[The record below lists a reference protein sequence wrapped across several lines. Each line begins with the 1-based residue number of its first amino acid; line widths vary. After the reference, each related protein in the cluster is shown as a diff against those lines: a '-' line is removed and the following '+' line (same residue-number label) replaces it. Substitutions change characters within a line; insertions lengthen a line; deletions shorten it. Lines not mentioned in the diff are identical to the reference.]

1 MPRTEVTIDTEDGSC
16 AATLHTPAGD
26 GGWPAVI
33 LYADAGGVRDTFDA
47 MADQLAGLGYA
58 VLLPNIYYRVGSY
71 EPFDLATAFSDPG
84 ERERVTKLAASLT
97 GDMVV
102 RDGAAFLDF
111 LAGRDE
117 VTGSGVGTTGYCM
130 GGRLSL
136 IVAGNYPD
144 RVAAAASFHGGNLA
158 DPADEHS
165 PYKLADRIRGTV
177 YVAAAANDAFFP
189 PEQYERLERAFN
201 TAGVRHTMQT
211 YPAAHGFAV
220 PDNPTYDAAAA
231 DRHWTALADLYG
243 AALHA

>member
-1 MPRTEVTIDTEDGSC
+1 
-16 AATLHTPAGD
+16 
-26 GGWPAVI
+26 
-33 LYADAGGVRDTFDA
+33 
-47 MADQLAGLGYA
+47 
-58 VLLPNIYYRVGSY
+58 
-71 EPFDLATAFSDPG
+71 
-84 ERERVTKLAASLT
+84 SLT

-165 PYKLADRIRGTV
+165 PYKLADQIRGTV
-177 YVAAAANDAFFP
+177 YVAAAENDAFFP